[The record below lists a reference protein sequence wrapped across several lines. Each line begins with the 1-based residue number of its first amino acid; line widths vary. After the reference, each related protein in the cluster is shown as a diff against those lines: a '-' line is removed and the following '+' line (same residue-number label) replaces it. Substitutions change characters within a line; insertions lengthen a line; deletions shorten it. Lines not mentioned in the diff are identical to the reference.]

1 MASDR
6 SSGGSHRPTDTD
18 FSFDPRIEGPW
29 THRDVSANGGRFH
42 IAEMGEGPLV
52 LLVHGWP
59 QFWWTW
65 RQQLVDLAE
74 GGFRAVAVDLR
85 GVGGS
90 DRTPRGYD
98 PANMALDLT
107 GVIRSLGASDAA
119 LVGHDWGGFLAWTAA
134 VMRPA
139 LVRRLAVASSA
150 HPRRMRRA
158 LMSDRRQISASEH
171 LFGFQRPWIP
181 ERQLA
186 ADSAEL
192 VGDYLSDWTGPGH
205 RPDEKTLLTYRQA
218 MLLSNTRHCSIEPY
232 RWLMRSMGRPDG
244 IQYARRMNR
253 PVRVPTLHL
262 QGAADPVLL
271 TRTAAGSAE
280 YVEAPYRWRLLDGI
294 GHYPQ
299 EEDPD
304 GFSRELLN
312 WLRDPEPDR

>member
-1 MASDR
+1 MSSDTPL
-6 SSGGSHRPTDTD
+6 GGSHRSAD
-18 FSFDPRIEGPW
+18 SFDPRIDGPW

-42 IAEMGEGPLV
+42 IAELGEGPLV
-52 LLVHGWP
+52 MLVHGWP

-65 RQQLVDLAE
+65 RHQLTALADA
-74 GGFRAVAVDLR
+74 GFRAVAVDLR

-98 PANMALDLT
+98 PSNMALDLT

-119 LVGHDWGGFLAWTAA
+119 LVGHDLGGFLAWTAA

-139 LVRRLAVASSA
+139 LVRRLAVVSSA
-150 HPRRMRRA
+150 HPRRYRRA
-158 LMSDRRQISASEH
+158 LMSDRRQISAAEH
-171 LFGFQRPWIP
+171 LLGFQRPWIP
-181 ERQLA
+181 ERQLV
-186 ADSAEL
+186 ADDAL
-192 VGDYLSDWTGPGH
+192 IVGRYLTDWTGGGNL
-205 RPDEKTLLTYRQA
+205 PDEKTLLTYRHA
-218 MLLSNTRHCSIEPY
+218 MRLPNTPHCSIEPY

-244 IQYARRMNR
+244 LQYSRRMRR

-262 QGAADPVLL
+262 HGAADPVLL
-271 TRTAAGSAE
+271 ARTAAGSSE

-299 EEDPD
+299 EEDPE
-304 GFSRELLN
+304 GFSRELVN